1 MYSFS
6 YLTRLV
12 ALLVTAVVA
21 SPILNERTAEI
32 STASH
37 SAVTFPRALGAA
49 TGKRGILFDW
59 LSKDYS
65 KFFVGG
71 KATYASNWHATAG
84 ETGAILDPSFAFIP
98 TLTVDRSLRN
108 DKWLATAKALIQGGV
123 QTVFA
128 YALTQ

>member
-6 YLTRLV
+6 YLTRLL

-21 SPILNERTAEI
+21 SPILNERTTEI
-32 STASH
+32 STTSH

-98 TLTVDRSLRN
+98 TLTVDRILRN
-108 DKWLATAKALIQGGV
+108 DKWLATVKALIQGGV

-128 YALTQ
+128 YAVTQ